1 MNAPVSRRFF
11 VQHLSA
17 TVAPGSERKVNDW
30 LAKSGF
36 ELGGTSQSLCG
47 GARLRGDFK
56 GLVLDVDGS
65 SGQLTVKVDGT
76 REMDIATGRVQIG
89 ERGEKDIVSVQLAG
103 SGPVQMF
110 RLRCKE
116 VITRPEVVSGGSTP
130 PLNEEGVDDLLGRY
144 AGHTS
149 SAPCPRKRKKKTA
162 GRQPLHPEPVGTD
175 DNGKPSIPDVPAV
188 IPVVTGQTIVSIPV
202 DRIRP
207 NPEQPRKDFRKA
219 GLVALGE
226 SLKQDGQQVPIQVIA
241 VFGDP
246 KADFELVMGERRWRA
261 SKLAGLPTLNAIVL
275 SKDMVPDRDRQHRRC
290 LIMDFNHEGY
300 NPLETA
306 LALLR
311 ESERGASVEEL
322 GKICGKSV
330 AWVYQHLALKDLDRE
345 FQDMLLLPKD
355 RRMSFTIAC
364 RLARFPKEKQKEVW
378 NQVSKK
384 NGPRLQLLEIKRLG
398 ASEGRPGAKGRPRR
412 PSDYAEN
419 LSVRI
424 IPRVTADTETAR
436 RYGDDA
442 FDCLVEHTSVED
454 LEVLRENLQTA
465 SEGVADLM
473 RKFDEA
479 LKRKGVKS

>member
-1 MNAPVSRRFF
+1 MIVP
-11 VQHLSA
+11 SA
-17 TVAPGSERKVNDW
+17 
-30 LAKSGF
+30 
-36 ELGGTSQSLCG
+36 
-47 GARLRGDFK
+47 
-56 GLVLDVDGS
+56 VDGDRI
-65 SGQLTVKVDGT
+65 VD
-76 REMDIATGRVQIG
+76 
-89 ERGEKDIVSVQLAG
+89 
-103 SGPVQMF
+103 
-110 RLRCKE
+110 
-116 VITRPEVVSGGSTP
+116 
-130 PLNEEGVDDLLGRY
+130 
-144 AGHTS
+144 
-149 SAPCPRKRKKKTA
+149 
-162 GRQPLHPEPVGTD
+162 
-175 DNGKPSIPDVPAV
+175 
-188 IPVVTGQTIVSIPV
+188 IPV

-207 NPEQPRKDFRKA
+207 NPEQPRKEFRKS

-226 SLKQDGQQVPIQVIA
+226 SLRQDGQQVPIQVIA
-241 VFGDP
+241 VVNDP
-246 KADFELVMGERRWRA
+246 NADFELVMGERRWRA
-261 SKLAGLPTLNAIVL
+261 SKLVGLTTLRAIVL

-311 ESERGASVEEL
+311 ELERGASVEEL

-330 AWVYQHLALKDLDRE
+330 AWVYQHLALKELGDE
-345 FQDMLLLPKD
+345 FRQMLLLPKD

-384 NGPRLQLLEIKRLG
+384 TGPRLQLLEIKRLG

-436 RYGDDA
+436 CYGDDA
-442 FDCLVEHTSVED
+442 FDCLVEHTPAET
-454 LEVLRENLQTA
+454 LEVLKGNLETA
-465 SEGVADLM
+465 AQGISDLR
-473 RKFDEA
+473 RKIEEA